1 MDARKKDFKT
11 SISSEE
17 GRRRRGE
24 TVVQLR
30 KTQKEESIAKRRSM
44 ILSSFTQDD
53 KTSEG
58 QSSAPEVLNKS
69 YTLQDFPS
77 LMVGMSSQDTSVQI
91 TSVRAFRRLL
101 STERNPPVQES
112 IDCGALSL
120 FVTFL
125 QVNKL
130 CYLCYQ

>member
-69 YTLQDFPS
+69 YTLNDFPS

-101 STERNPPVQES
+101 STDRNPPVQEC

-130 CYLCYQ
+130 CYQ